1 MFSPIDDAGTRP
13 MTVSLPSPERTTD
26 SSTALL
32 PPVLNLINANG
43 NNQNAIL
50 KTLVRLKNLAESGAA
65 G

>member
-1 MFSPIDDAGTRP
+1 